1 MKPDTRTAMRELIA
15 QVREAVPF
23 DAPEAQLCTGPCDGC
38 SVKLLAFLESELED
52 WETRLDGGER
62 PGLKDLSRLAKTS
75 RKVYAVLERN
85 ALVGPSPAG

>member
-62 PGLKDLSRLAKTS
+62 PGLKDLSRLAK
-75 RKVYAVLERN
+75 VYAVLERN
-85 ALVGPSPAG
+85 ALVGPLPAG